1 MRSRSCSRWDSG
13 LPISSRISII
23 GSNTMEGWILV
34 CPLAKCGGSH
44 AYVVHSAIVFSI
56 SMHGKHNRRVD
67 DCFGKLR
74 SRNFV
79 QTVPLS
85 SNFVLREWVLPRLL
99 ARANMDPGSRKE
111 SRLSISSGVI
121 QNDFSAS
128 MLDMVLQIFLSMKP
142 WTSSFVFLHSAN
154 QMLNIVLLFI
164 LKKRLWYIW
173 CCIES

>member
-1 MRSRSCSRWDSG
+1 
-13 LPISSRISII
+13 
-23 GSNTMEGWILV
+23 MEGWILV

-111 SRLSISSGVI
+111 SRFSISSGVI

-128 MLDMVLQIFLSMKP
+128 ILYMVLQIFSLWSLELQALSFCRAPIKCWTLCCHSFWKNGIFFVVIEQYIQRLEFWKLTSKMKGM
-142 WTSSFVFLHSAN
+142 N
-154 QMLNIVLLFI
+154 
-164 LKKRLWYIW
+164 R
-173 CCIES
+173 E